1 MKTSK
6 ILLAVVLGSSGALL
20 GASLS
25 TTDARAQSST
35 TGAIQG
41 RVTDSS
47 SGSALAGVTI
57 VVSGNSSQ
65 TTITEEDGSYRIPT
79 SPR

>member
-47 SGSALAGVTI
+47 SVLGIAWFRLFVC
-57 VVSGNSSQ
+57 V
-65 TTITEEDGSYRIPT
+65 YL
-79 SPR
+79 

>member
-25 TTDARAQSST
+25 TTDARAKSKLMR
-35 TGAIQG
+35 
-41 RVTDSS
+41 RVMT
-47 SGSALAGVTI
+47 SA
-57 VVSGNSSQ
+57 
-65 TTITEEDGSYRIPT
+65 
-79 SPR
+79 